1 MFSSWDLKVVEE
13 ESGTGQGSLLA
24 ETPTA
29 RRCLGAGRS
38 GLCPWLCVAV
48 GVIAGD
54 AGPGGQR
61 ATMCGSLGS
70 HRNGGC
76 SVGVWGG
83 TQQNLPGAGRL
94 QSCLGEA
101 ERSHPAPQPSLK
113 REVES
118 NYWGLKRGGKGRR
131 GGGKLKGEQQAACA
145 ERRTCHRSYQL

>member
-1 MFSSWDLKVVEE
+1 MGANGVFSSWDLKVVEE

-76 SVGVWGG
+76 SVGVGG
-83 TQQNLPGAGRL
+83 EHSKTFPG
-94 QSCLGEA
+94 
-101 ERSHPAPQPSLK
+101 
-113 REVES
+113 
-118 NYWGLKRGGKGRR
+118 RGGCR
-131 GGGKLKGEQQAACA
+131 AAWA
-145 ERRTCHRSYQL
+145 KRSARIPLPSPR